1 MEKPESPIIGID
13 LGTTNSVVAAYING
27 KVQVIEEDGDP
38 ILPSIVAMTLDGKLI
53 VGKTA
58 KNQLAAFPDRTI
70 ASIKRK
76 MGQAIKVTMA
86 DQEFTP
92 QEISAMIL
100 RRLKQ
105 RAEQVLGQEVT
116 RAVITVPAFFD
127 ENQRQATREAGQL
140 AGLTVERIINEP
152 TAASLVYHA
161 GTPERRHLI
170 VYDLGGGTFDVSIV
184 RIEEGVVEVL
194 SSKGDTQLGGDDFDQ
209 LLTKHVSDAFLSK
222 YNVDLISQS
231 TTRWRLIQA
240 CERAKCELS
249 FATSVRI
256 SEEFIAT
263 VDGKPVNLDME
274 IMRHDYEALI
284 STLVERTIQCVDEAI
299 RDSGISLSQ
308 IDELILVG
316 GSTRTPLV
324 QNRLRNEFSRDPMWS
339 VNPDLAVALGAA
351 TQAAMQQ
358 GLNVGPVLIDVA
370 THTLGIEALEG
381 GPYSGELKFVPI
393 LRRNSPLPAKYEE
406 LFHTVYSTQEVV
418 VVRVFQ
424 GESSELSR
432 NRLIGRFLL
441 EGLNKSDTSNGL
453 VLVRFELTLDGTLKV
468 TAIEKATGKSQTL
481 KIDNTLSQMGEM
493 QGEASE
499 DRLDS
504 LFSDSEG
511 FQRFETED
519 DQGDGEEDQEA
530 VAVQPANTMSADSRN
545 DDSRRFDAPS
555 QPQSKMRQLISKA
568 KTIRSTVSGDDAN
581 DIDRLVELLEDAELN
596 GGYDMIPGL
605 EAELD
610 DLLFYLAE

>member
-1 MEKPESPIIGID
+1 MEQRESPIIGID
-13 LGTTNSVVAAYING
+13 LGTTNSVVAAYMNG

-38 ILPSIVAMTLDGKLI
+38 ILPSIVAMTMDGKLI

-70 ASIKRK
+70 ASIKRR
-76 MGQAIKVTMA
+76 MGQAVKVTMA

-100 RRLKQ
+100 RRLRQ
-105 RAEQVLGQEVT
+105 RAEQSLGQEVT

-140 AGLTVERIINEP
+140 AGLSVERIINEP

-184 RIEEGVVEVL
+184 RIEAGVVEVL

-209 LLTKHVSDAFLSK
+209 LLTKYVSDAFMSK
-222 YNVDLISQS
+222 YNIDLMSQS

-249 FATSVRI
+249 FVSTVRI

-263 VDGKPVNLDME
+263 VDEKPLNLDME
-274 IMRHDYEALI
+274 VSRHEYETLI
-284 STLVERTIQCVDEAI
+284 ATLVENTIRCVNEAI
-299 RDSGISLSQ
+299 RDSGISLNQ

-316 GSTRTPLV
+316 GSTRTPIV
-324 QNRLRNEFSRDPMWS
+324 QNRLRDEFHRDPMWS

-358 GLNVGPVLIDVA
+358 GYDVGPVLIDVA
-370 THTLGIEALEG
+370 THTLGVEALSG
-381 GPYSGELKFVPI
+381 GPYAPELVFVPI
-393 LRRNSPLPAKYEE
+393 LHRNAPLPAKYEDVFKTMT
-406 LFHTVYSTQEVV
+406 LDQESVDIGV
-418 VVRVFQ
+418 HQ
-424 GESSELSR
+424 GESSQLSR
-432 NRLIGRFLL
+432 NRLIGRFHLD
-441 EGLNKSDTSNGL
+441 GLNESDKSDGEI
-453 VLVRFELTLDGTLKV
+453 LVRFELTLDGTLKV
-468 TAIEKATGKSQTL
+468 TAIERLKGKSKAL
-481 KIDNTLSQMGEM
+481 KIDNALSQMGELDS
-493 QGEASE
+493 QASE
-499 DRLDS
+499 ERLES
-504 LFSDSEG
+504 LFTDSTE
-511 FQRFETED
+511 FQRFETVDQQGNYDESED
-519 DQGDGEEDQEA
+519 DVAA
-530 VAVQPANTMSADSRN
+530 VSFNSVTPGIHRI
-545 DDSRRFDAPS
+545 DAAS
-555 QPQSKMRQLISKA
+555 QTQSKLKQLIAKA
-568 KTIRSTVSGDDAN
+568 KTIRKTAATEDAS
-581 DIDRLVELLEDAELN
+581 DIDRLVDLLEDAELN
-596 GGYDMIPGL
+596 GGYEMIPGL

-610 DLLFYLAE
+610 DLLFYLAD

>member
-1 MEKPESPIIGID
+1 MEQRESPIIGID
-13 LGTTNSVVAAYING
+13 LGTTNSVVAAYMNG

-38 ILPSIVAMTLDGKLI
+38 ILPSIVAMTMDGKLI

-70 ASIKRK
+70 ASIKRR
-76 MGQAIKVTMA
+76 MGQAVKVTMA

-100 RRLKQ
+100 RRLRQ
-105 RAEQVLGQEVT
+105 RAEQSLGQEVT

-140 AGLTVERIINEP
+140 AGLSVERIINEP

-184 RIEEGVVEVL
+184 RIEAGVVEVL

-209 LLTKHVSDAFLSK
+209 LLTKYVSDAFMSK
-222 YNVDLISQS
+222 YNIDLMSQS

-249 FATSVRI
+249 FVSTVRI

-263 VDGKPVNLDME
+263 VDEKPLNLDME
-274 IMRHDYEALI
+274 VSRHEYETLI
-284 STLVERTIQCVDEAI
+284 ATLVENTIRCVNEAI
-299 RDSGISLSQ
+299 RDSGISLNQ

-316 GSTRTPLV
+316 GSTRTPIV
-324 QNRLRNEFSRDPMWS
+324 QNRLRDEFHRDPMWS

-358 GLNVGPVLIDVA
+358 GYDVGPVLIDVA
-370 THTLGIEALEG
+370 THTLGVEALSG
-381 GPYSGELKFVPI
+381 GPYAPELVFVPI
-393 LRRNSPLPAKYEE
+393 LHRNAPLPAKYEDVFKTMT
-406 LFHTVYSTQEVV
+406 LDQESVDIGV
-418 VVRVFQ
+418 HQ
-424 GESSELSR
+424 GESSQLSR
-432 NRLIGRFLL
+432 NRLIGRFHLD
-441 EGLNKSDTSNGL
+441 GLNESDKSDGEI
-453 VLVRFELTLDGTLKV
+453 LVRFELTLDGTLKV
-468 TAIEKATGKSQTL
+468 TAIERLTGKSKAL
-481 KIDNTLSQMGEM
+481 KIDNALSQMGELHS
-493 QGEASE
+493 QASE
-499 DRLDS
+499 ERLES
-504 LFSDSEG
+504 LFTDSTE
-511 FQRFETED
+511 FQRFETVDQQGDYDESED
-519 DQGDGEEDQEA
+519 DVAA
-530 VAVQPANTMSADSRN
+530 VSFNSVTPGTHRI
-545 DDSRRFDAPS
+545 DAAS
-555 QPQSKMRQLISKA
+555 QTQSKLKQLIAKA
-568 KTIRSTVSGDDAN
+568 KTIRKTAATEDAS
-581 DIDRLVELLEDAELN
+581 DIDRLVDLLEDAELN
-596 GGYDMIPGL
+596 GGYEMIPGL

-610 DLLFYLAE
+610 DLLFYLAD

>member
-1 MEKPESPIIGID
+1 MEQRESPIIGID
-13 LGTTNSVVAAYING
+13 LGTTNSVVAAYMNG

-38 ILPSIVAMTLDGKLI
+38 ILPSIVAMTMDGKLI

-70 ASIKRK
+70 ASIKRR
-76 MGQAIKVTMA
+76 MGQAVKVTMA

-100 RRLKQ
+100 RRLRQ
-105 RAEQVLGQEVT
+105 RAEQSLGQEVT

-140 AGLTVERIINEP
+140 AGLSVERIINEP

-184 RIEEGVVEVL
+184 RIEAGVVEVL

-209 LLTKHVSDAFLSK
+209 LLTKYVSDAFMSK
-222 YNVDLISQS
+222 YNIDLMSQS

-249 FATSVRI
+249 FVSTVRI

-263 VDGKPVNLDME
+263 VDEKPLNLDME
-274 IMRHDYEALI
+274 VSRHEYETLI
-284 STLVERTIQCVDEAI
+284 ATLVENTIRCVNEAI
-299 RDSGISLSQ
+299 RDSGISLNQ

-316 GSTRTPLV
+316 GSTRTPIV
-324 QNRLRNEFSRDPMWS
+324 QNRLRDEFHRDPMWS

-358 GLNVGPVLIDVA
+358 GYDVGPVLIDVA
-370 THTLGIEALEG
+370 THTLGVEALSG
-381 GPYSGELKFVPI
+381 GPYAPELVFVPI
-393 LRRNSPLPAKYEE
+393 LHRNAPLPAKYEDAFKTMT
-406 LFHTVYSTQEVV
+406 LDQESVDIGV
-418 VVRVFQ
+418 HQ
-424 GESSELSR
+424 GESSQLSR
-432 NRLIGRFLL
+432 NRLIGRFHLD
-441 EGLNKSDTSNGL
+441 GLNESDKSDGEI
-453 VLVRFELTLDGTLKV
+453 LVRFELTLDGTLKV
-468 TAIEKATGKSQTL
+468 TAIERLTGKSKAL
-481 KIDNTLSQMGEM
+481 KIDNALSQMGELDS
-493 QGEASE
+493 QASE
-499 DRLDS
+499 ERLES
-504 LFSDSEG
+504 LFTDSTE
-511 FQRFETED
+511 FQRFETVDQQGDYDESED
-519 DQGDGEEDQEA
+519 DVAA
-530 VAVQPANTMSADSRN
+530 VSFNSVTPGIHRI
-545 DDSRRFDAPS
+545 DAAS
-555 QPQSKMRQLISKA
+555 QTQSKLKQLIAKA
-568 KTIRSTVSGDDAN
+568 KTIRKTAATEDAS
-581 DIDRLVELLEDAELN
+581 DIDRLVDLLEDAELN
-596 GGYDMIPGL
+596 GGYEMIPGL

-610 DLLFYLAE
+610 DLLFYLAD